1 MLFSRRIGAVLLFV
15 CLGAATPSHGDPRI
29 GPTPPLSDPV
39 EVSLLPS
46 GISALPVTLNAS
58 KALLF
63 KEDDGTDS
71 LHFLGNFVLSIGE
84 HADQRISSR
93 EAVVWVTHAGSG
105 DRAYRKIHILLWRDA
120 RIQEIGGTVTTG
132 PVLFATLNTT
142 GEIRIEVDDVAYRP
156 FVESQAYQRGREI
169 RQALARDGEPSV
181 TRGETVMLGVFDP
194 GLRADGS
201 EGIKK
206 RPTVQMRSGGM
217 LKTSEIEPGRR
228 VLTITGGVHITRGT
242 AGASEYLE
250 IRADS
255 IVAFLPRTD
264 AYGTP
269 RSVPATVSG
278 LAPRRTSPA
287 DDTPAPAAGPRAMM
301 AGLENIDIESA
312 YLEGD
317 VLLSL
322 GANRVRASRLYYDFF
337 HDRALILDAVV
348 HTTLADRN
356 IPLYL
361 RASEI
366 RQLSPREYTATD
378 AILTTSEF
386 YTPHYHV
393 GARRIELA
401 NLTPTDPSGRLE
413 GLITGRFRIDGAT
426 LNIGGRPIMLLPHIR
441 GTIDTSETALQ
452 ALQVGFSNRF
462 GAELETEWSLF
473 NVLGLETPDGFKG
486 DLSFDY
492 FSKRGPAIGADVK
505 YERDTYF
512 GLLRSYVLSDDGT
525 DFLGR
530 RRERPPSRDVRGRF
544 LFRHRHYL
552 SDDWELTLEASYI
565 SDHSFLEEFFESE
578 FDKGKEQET
587 LLYLKK
593 QRDNT
598 ALTVLVKPRVLDF
611 VTQTEHLPDISYY
624 VIGKAVGDRA
634 TWYSENRAGVV
645 RFRPAEEGVFDIP
658 RDGVRDGSG
667 SSARVDTRQELTWQ
681 ADLGPIRV
689 VPFVSGRASAW
700 DDTRTTGGFG
710 RTFGTIGVR
719 ASMYLSRVYPSVKS
733 TLWDLDGVR
742 HVVKFDLVAWVS
754 GSNRDP
760 EDLFPFDDTVEGI
773 DETDGVSFGVR
784 QRWQTKRGAGD
795 NRRTVD
801 FLTLDTEVGLFNG
814 AERLERTH
822 GFTSF
827 SRPENSITQ
836 DYINNSLIYRI
847 NDRTALLSELN
858 FDLNDGEVDILNVA
872 LAVERS
878 PRLNYLFSYRL
889 IEETE
894 SNLISFDMNYRLSE
908 KHTLAIR
915 ERFDLDRG
923 RTLDFTVAFIRK
935 LPRWYGAI
943 SFALDEAEDDFGVS
957 FSLWPEGLPQ
967 AKLGSRRF
975 TGIPGIPGVPR
986 DRYR

>member
-1 MLFSRRIGAVLLFV
+1 MRS
-15 CLGAATPSHGDPRI
+15 
-29 GPTPPLSDPV
+29 
-39 EVSLLPS
+39 
-46 GISALPVTLNAS
+46 
-58 KALLF
+58 
-63 KEDDGTDS
+63 DGT
-71 LHFLGNFVLSIGE
+71 
-84 HADQRISSR
+84 
-93 EAVVWVTHAGSG
+93 
-105 DRAYRKIHILLWRDA
+105 
-120 RIQEIGGTVTTG
+120 
-132 PVLFATLNTT
+132 
-142 GEIRIEVDDVAYRP
+142 
-156 FVESQAYQRGREI
+156 
-169 RQALARDGEPSV
+169 
-181 TRGETVMLGVFDP
+181 
-194 GLRADGS
+194 LR
-201 EGIKK
+201 
-206 RPTVQMRSGGM
+206 
-217 LKTSEIEPGRR
+217 TSEIEPGRK

-242 AGASEYLE
+242 AGTREYLE

-255 IVAFLPRTD
+255 IVTFLPRTD

-278 LAPRRTSPA
+278 LAPRRTNPV
-287 DDTPAPAAGPRAMM
+287 DDAPAPKAGTRAMM

-322 GANRVRASRLYYDFF
+322 GANQVRASRLYYDFF
-337 HDRALILDAVV
+337 EDRALILDAVV
-348 HTTLADRN
+348 HTMLADRN

-366 RQLSPREYTATD
+366 RQLSPREFTATD

-401 NLTPTDPSGRLE
+401 NLTPTDPAGRLK
-413 GLITGRFRIDGAT
+413 GLMTGRFRIEGGT

-452 ALQVGFSNRF
+452 ALQVGFSRRF
-462 GAELETEWSLF
+462 GAGLETKWGLF
-473 NVLGLETPDGFKG
+473 NVLGLETPDGFKANLG
-486 DLSFDY
+486 LDY
-492 FSKRGPAIGADVK
+492 YSERGPAFGVNAK
-505 YERDTYF
+505 YERDRYF
-512 GLLRSYVLSDDGT
+512 GLLRSYVLSDDGI

-530 RRERPPSRDVRGRF
+530 RRERPSPRDVRGRI
-544 LFRHRHYL
+544 LFRHRQYL
-552 SDDWELTLEASYI
+552 SEDWQLTLEASYI
-565 SDHSFLEEFFESE
+565 SDSGFLEEFFESE
-578 FDKGKEQET
+578 FDKSKEQET

-598 ALTVLVKPRVLDF
+598 ALTVLVQPRVLDF
-611 VTQTEHLPDISYY
+611 VTQTEHLPDISYH
-624 VIGKAVGDRA
+624 VIGESLADRVS
-634 TWYSENRAGVV
+634 WYSENRAGVV
-645 RFRPAEEGVFDIP
+645 RFRPADEDLFGIP
-658 RDGVRDGSG
+658 RGGIRGGSG

-689 VPFVSGRASAW
+689 VPFVSVRASAW
-700 DDTRTTGGFG
+700 DDTRTTGGLG
-710 RTFGTIGVR
+710 RTFGTGGVR
-719 ASMYLSRVYPSVKS
+719 ASLYLSRVYPSVKS

-742 HVVKFDLVAWVS
+742 HVVKFDLVSWVS

-773 DETDGVSFGVR
+773 DETDGVSLGVR

-801 FLTLDTEVGLFNG
+801 FLTLDTEIGLFNG
-814 AERLERTH
+814 AERLERTN

-836 DYINNSLIYRI
+836 DYINNSLIYRV

-858 FDLNDGEVDILNVA
+858 FDLNDGEVDILNIA

-878 PRLNYLFSYRL
+878 PRLNYLFGYRL
-889 IEETE
+889 IKETE
-894 SNLISFDMNYRLSE
+894 SNLINFDMNYRLSE
-908 KHTLAIR
+908 KHTLAVR

-923 RTLDFTVAFIRK
+923 RTLDFTLAFIRK
-935 LPRWYGAI
+935 LPRWFGAI
-943 SFALDEAEDDFGVS
+943 SFSLDEAEDDFGVS